1 MSTKIIGHSLSSA
14 LLLADFGA
22 PPKPAARQ
30 FAAGGHLS
38 SRGTSWSPPA
48 GLGCIWRVRAHRG
61 RVGRLSAQTCRPSA
75 QQGERQKVYL
85 GVLRVLLRG
94 CDGDV
99 QRCSVVPFAE
109 KGLKLDKHHIPSLPT
124 NIAKLKYDKNSN

>member
-1 MSTKIIGHSLSSA
+1 MLVCTFYGGVWKSEGIGL
-14 LLLADFGA
+14 
-22 PPKPAARQ
+22 PA
-30 FAAGGHLS
+30 
-38 SRGTSWSPPA
+38 TP
-48 GLGCIWRVRAHRG
+48 
-61 RVGRLSAQTCRPSA
+61 TPSIPISNL
-75 QQGERQKVYL
+75 GERQKVYL